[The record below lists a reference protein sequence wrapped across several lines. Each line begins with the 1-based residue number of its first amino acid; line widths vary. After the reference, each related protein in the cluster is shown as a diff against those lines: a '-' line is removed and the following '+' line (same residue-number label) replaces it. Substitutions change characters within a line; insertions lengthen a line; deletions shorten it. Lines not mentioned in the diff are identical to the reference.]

1 MDTALHDLV
10 RCLPDCGGHEPQH
23 PGQSGSAVRPS
34 LRPLTSAP
42 IPASAAGLVQLVS
55 FVPPA
60 ATATSHSYDNTGGTA
75 TTHRDRLVVPEDG
88 LYDIT
93 FGAEVK
99 SATDAEITYAEAAVA
114 KNTTSA
120 TALAAP
126 TARIALPRRSRVAW
140 RSTGGVRIPLRAED
154 WLTLHFVATG
164 APWQV
169 PAGWSADVTFLHF
182 TWAGEFPA

>member
-1 MDTALHDLV
+1 M
-10 RCLPDCGGHEPQH
+10 
-23 PGQSGSAVRPS
+23 
-34 LRPLTSAP
+34 
-42 IPASAAGLVQLVS
+42 
-55 FVPPA
+55 
-60 ATATSHSYDNTGGTA
+60 
-75 TTHRDRLVVPEDG
+75 
-88 LYDIT
+88 YDIT